1 MPETGKGISKE
12 EQERRAQKVK
22 DAKLK
27 RQRNFR
33 NTPSNEIETRK
44 INTTTPSSIYVA
56 KEKEV
61 NEITPKGIIKPGPF
75 AKLGQREIDSE
86 GPFRKNVTGPI
97 LKHCGG
103 K

>member
-1 MPETGKGISKE
+1 MPGKGISKA

-22 DAKLK
+22 DADLK
-27 RQRNFR
+27 KQRNF
-33 NTPSNEIETRK
+33 TSGAGQGKRK
-44 INTTTPSSIYVA
+44 VNTTTPSSIYVP
-56 KEKEV
+56 KEKKV
-61 NEITPKGIIKPGPF
+61 NEITPKGVVQPGPL

>member
-1 MPETGKGISKE
+1 MPGKGISKE

-27 RQRNFR
+27 KQRNFR

-44 INTTTPSSIYVA
+44 IKTKTPSSIYVA
-56 KEKEV
+56 KEKEA
-61 NEITPKGIIKPGPF
+61 NKITPKGIVQPGPL
-75 AKLGQREIDSE
+75 AKLGQREIFSE